1 MMCIEIS
8 TFTLMGRLNKMV
20 VKKMTDDSPEYM
32 ESNLWIVN
40 GTAEDLCREIY
51 ESRKLAMLLSGGKYN
66 IKQPLNKN
74 FVKKTNQQIHSLTY
88 VHHPSNHLRRDIGF
102 YDAWV

>member
-1 MMCIEIS
+1 MWWFGGCISRQIS
-8 TFTLMGRLNKMV
+8 IFKPMGRMNKMV
-20 VKKMTDDSPEYM
+20 VKKMTDDSPEYR

-74 FVKKTNQQIHSLTY
+74 LVKKIL
-88 VHHPSNHLRRDIGF
+88 VPD
-102 YDAWV
+102 